1 MLRRGVALDVRG
13 SLMNIHSCSYYCDKP
28 ACIKRQRD
36 ELRDKLFEEYERKE
50 SVEMGALDKI
60 YAEAREYAEGERRV
74 AQEGVMQ
81 LDIQALRREY
91 IDLMAMVAYYTRL
104 EQAMSATPRLHFDA
118 LKKAMKDIKA
128 DEMLHQADVA
138 AEDGMPI
145 AGTARVPAKPLLEI
159 LSRLKAMLSDRQ

>member
-1 MLRRGVALDVRG
+1 
-13 SLMNIHSCSYYCDKP
+13 MNIHSCSYYCEN
-28 ACIKRQRD
+28 AQCIKQQRD
-36 ELRDKLFEEYERKE
+36 ELRDKLFAEYEKKE
-50 SVEMGALDKI
+50 RVKMGALESI
-60 YAEAREYAEGERRV
+60 YADAREYAEGERRV

-81 LDIQALRREY
+81 LDIPALRREY
-91 IDLMAMVAYYTRL
+91 IDLMAMVAYYTRI

-118 LKKAMKDIKA
+118 LRKAMTDIKA
-128 DEMLHQADVA
+128 DEMLRQADVA